1 MLFKKKED
9 AVDAGIIEDLFSS
22 EADEIQKIQYNIELA
37 NIDDPIKVFGITSSQ
52 PSEGKSTLTVNLGK
66 VYRHR
71 DKKILI
77 IDADLRHPTINKII
91 HKENK
96 IGLVDYIAGKA
107 TLKDIIVTVDG
118 GVDYIF
124 SGSKTL
130 FPSSVF
136 ESKKMETFMNEIKS
150 IYDYILVDTAPIN
163 VVSDTLLIAKY
174 LQGYLLVV
182 KAKQTK
188 KRDLKEAVS
197 LLRRNSINI
206 IGTVINNVE
215 KNKKSNHYYYYK

>member
-1 MLFKKKED
+1 MFFKKKKE

-22 EADEIQKIQYNIELA
+22 ESDEIQRIQYNIELA
-37 NIDDPIKVFGITSSQ
+37 NIDNPIKVLGITSAQ

-66 VYRHR
+66 VYSHR
-71 DKKILI
+71 GKKVLI
-77 IDADLRHPTINKII
+77 VDADLRHPTINKIVR
-91 HKENK
+91 KENK

-107 TLKDIIVTVDG
+107 SFKDIVVSIDD

-150 IYDYILVDTAPIN
+150 MYDYILVDTAPIN
-163 VVSDTLLIAKY
+163 VVSDTLMIAKY

-182 KAKQTK
+182 KAEQTK

-197 LLRRNSINI
+197 LLKRNSITI
-206 IGTVINNVE
+206 IGTVINNVK